1 MPLTLVV
8 PIFLAGLP
16 QPIAVA
22 GQTAQIDQI
31 ERTPD
36 RVVEHLLSLPHGL
49 HSLGPSDGA
58 LMMEV
63 RSRPDAY
70 VSALKARYA
79 DVNPLELEDS
89 ELVRRWARGCL
100 LLAEL
105 GTPEALSQ
113 LITWFFQADDAVDV
127 GSKREM
133 RALHARAVI
142 LSALSGVRVDP
153 IIQRILARLDNLDY
167 AAQGASMQYLASST
181 VGDTDVA
188 AKLRGLL
195 ADEQSTLYLDQ
206 ALQRTIQTI
215 SGEKNQPPGQKQAP
229 AEEQK

>member
-1 MPLTLVV
+1 MALTLVV
-8 PIFLAGLP
+8 PISLAGLP

-22 GQTAQIDQI
+22 AQTAQIDQI

-49 HSLGPSDGA
+49 YSLGPSDQA
-58 LMMEV
+58 LMIEV
-63 RSRPDAY
+63 KSRPDAF

-79 DVNPLELEDS
+79 DVNPLELKDS
-89 ELVRRWARGCL
+89 ELVRRWARSCL
-100 LLAEL
+100 LLTEL

-113 LITWFFQADDAVDV
+113 LITWFFQADDAADV